1 MAKSSTPSRLSRLL
15 SEIEPVESYTSTLLS
30 DLILINQIPAPTFHE
45 VQRATFVKQ
54 RLEEFGLKEVHM
66 DSVGNVC
73 AEVGTGDVD
82 SGAVLICANLDTDLG
97 PEENIFVSID
107 EEMALGAGVARNGL
121 GVAGLVA
128 LAEMV
133 AKDEIRIKRNVIL
146 AATVAQEGEGHSRG
160 MHEVAAR
167 YRDRTAFAICIQGL
181 GLQRIGHR
189 SDARFGF
196 EVRCT
201 ARRDDRWHTSAESRA
216 IGCLSDVLL
225 ELYSIPLPKRAETAL
240 NIFEISGGA
249 RSSMKADAV
258 LRGELT
264 ASDDEIVDKLDKVLR
279 SKVEKVAEATQ
290 QSVNLHPTGRFRHGG
305 LSKSDVLVR
314 KAVEVHGLLGLEAM
328 LGVHA
333 GDGSLLSEEGVPTLT
348 LGLSTGGFLE
358 DGTEYVDIPP
368 IASGLRK
375 VLLLAMSAKGRD
387 VRKVRSESASGA
399 GRDE

>member
-1 MAKSSTPSRLSRLL
+1 MSKLL
-15 SEIEPVESYTSTLLS
+15 PEIEPVEGYTSTLLS

-54 RLEEFGLKEVHM
+54 RLEEFGLKEVRM

-73 AEVGTGDVD
+73 AEISAGKSD

-128 LAEMV
+128 LAEMIT
-133 AKDEIRIKRNVIL
+133 KDEISIKRDVIL

-160 MHEVAAR
+160 IREVAAR
-167 YRDRTAFAICIQGL
+167 YRDRATFAICLQGL

-201 ARRDDRWHTSAESRA
+201 ARRDDRWHASAESRA
-216 IGCLSDVLL
+216 IGCLSEVLL
-225 ELYSIPLPKRAETAL
+225 ELYSIPLPKRAETTL
-240 NIFEISGGA
+240 NIFEIGGGA
-249 RSSMKADAV
+249 RSSIKADAV

-264 ASDDEIVDKLDKVLR
+264 ASDDVIVDKLDKILR
-279 SKVEKVAEATQ
+279 SKVQKVAEATQ
-290 QSVNLHPTGRFRHGG
+290 QNVSLHPTGRFRHGG
-305 LSKSDVLVR
+305 LSKSHALVR
-314 KAVEVHGLLGLEAM
+314 KAVEVHSLLGLEAI
-328 LGVHA
+328 LGVH
-333 GDGSLLSEEGVPTLT
+333 GRDGSVLSEAGIPTLT
-348 LGLSTGGFLE
+348 VGLSTGGFLE

-387 VRKVRSESASGA
+387 VRKARSESASEA
-399 GRDE
+399 GRNE